1 MERNNLV
8 QLGNDQLQS
17 LLIKVCDAI
26 SGVDRIDGVN
36 LQNRPILTDN
46 GAGHGFVLGTTLSGL
61 RSASI
66 VKPGNKVRGL
76 VKTAIRQ
83 NLPVV
88 FHMFS
93 PANPSFATGRA
104 IQLKSTTFQEMY
116 DMAILSH
123 MIAEYSLLPVVHH
136 IQLIEEDT
144 ELLELSDQDLTTLL
158 GTPADQ
164 IKSPTASQ
172 EILFGLKRRRILKLH
187 NVDLPVTIGAK
198 KHGRLKD
205 LSQAARRVY
214 FYDHAKE
221 VIESCFSGYAKTAS
235 RLYSFWKEANAT
247 RANYLLLC
255 IDGQFESLKNRFSG
269 EKKVGC
275 LEPVVFIGTDAPT
288 ISQDLKPTSVFC
300 INSLKAAQLQVDWLG
315 QQVSSTQERVLV
327 KFAGPWQ
334 EEYSQVLKEKIDS
347 GSYSTHLD
355 LGIQYFGKSNLPS
368 HQVLNQQ
375 VERGY
380 PFLKNREG
388 EMSQEPTT
396 TSEKRPIPFIARQFR
411 DSVPPYASLVG
422 FNNNCGYFTR
432 NNLQGAIYADPFQ
445 AFGVVPALTS
455 ELSQPTTQSVPTID
469 TAKCTACGKCMIQC
483 PYSALPSGL
492 LSVDQLL
499 EAAAGMASDS
509 GTPFKGMIPYVKNW
523 GKAISKH
530 IRNLDQP
537 SIQLHEVLEA
547 GFNNLMEQLK
557 AGEDKEKELF
567 SEVEPVLEA
576 FGQMAAVVSDKLFYT
591 PEKVEKGSGALFIL
605 TPDNDSCTGCNVCS
619 RICPERA
626 ILMTDINS
634 SAAKG
639 NDANLAISEK
649 LPDTSVDWINRL
661 LEDESYSSLA
671 ALMLSKSF
679 YLNVAGGASKKSELF
694 RRTMLHLVSVVIE
707 SIQQPRVSAQL
718 SEIKE
723 LISGLDV
730 NIHKQLAD
738 QLPHFDASDIGKA
751 VNGNSGDRVG
761 LEDTLD
767 KLTKLKLRDKDKKDI
782 ERKAELI
789 HSLRTLSEVIESG
802 DSGVGRSRYSVIMDE
817 ADSEWAADYPDN
829 PFMVPNVILWHQ
841 GISSVA
847 EGIMNGHLRHYI
859 DNIKLIR
866 RARLDW
872 KAITIRIHTTR

>member
-1 MERNNLV
+1 MV

-214 FYDHAKE
+214 
-221 VIESCFSGYAKTAS
+221 GYAKTAS

-300 INSLKAAQLQVDWLG
+300 INSLKAAQLQVDPLG
-315 QQVSSTQERVLV
+315 LWKWT
-327 KFAGPWQ
+327 
-334 EEYSQVLKEKIDS
+334 
-347 GSYSTHLD
+347 
-355 LGIQYFGKSNLPS
+355 
-368 HQVLNQQ
+368 
-375 VERGY
+375 
-380 PFLKNREG
+380 
-388 EMSQEPTT
+388 
-396 TSEKRPIPFIARQFR
+396 KR
-411 DSVPPYASLVG
+411 
-422 FNNNCGYFTR
+422 
-432 NNLQGAIYADPFQ
+432 
-445 AFGVVPALTS
+445 
-455 ELSQPTTQSVPTID
+455 
-469 TAKCTACGKCMIQC
+469 
-483 PYSALPSGL
+483 
-492 LSVDQLL
+492 
-499 EAAAGMASDS
+499 
-509 GTPFKGMIPYVKNW
+509 
-523 GKAISKH
+523 
-530 IRNLDQP
+530 
-537 SIQLHEVLEA
+537 
-547 GFNNLMEQLK
+547 
-557 AGEDKEKELF
+557 
-567 SEVEPVLEA
+567 
-576 FGQMAAVVSDKLFYT
+576 
-591 PEKVEKGSGALFIL
+591 
-605 TPDNDSCTGCNVCS
+605 
-619 RICPERA
+619 
-626 ILMTDINS
+626 
-634 SAAKG
+634 
-639 NDANLAISEK
+639 
-649 LPDTSVDWINRL
+649 
-661 LEDESYSSLA
+661 
-671 ALMLSKSF
+671 
-679 YLNVAGGASKKSELF
+679 
-694 RRTMLHLVSVVIE
+694 
-707 SIQQPRVSAQL
+707 
-718 SEIKE
+718 
-723 LISGLDV
+723 
-730 NIHKQLAD
+730 
-738 QLPHFDASDIGKA
+738 
-751 VNGNSGDRVG
+751 
-761 LEDTLD
+761 
-767 KLTKLKLRDKDKKDI
+767 
-782 ERKAELI
+782 
-789 HSLRTLSEVIESG
+789 
-802 DSGVGRSRYSVIMDE
+802 
-817 ADSEWAADYPDN
+817 
-829 PFMVPNVILWHQ
+829 
-841 GISSVA
+841 
-847 EGIMNGHLRHYI
+847 
-859 DNIKLIR
+859 
-866 RARLDW
+866 
-872 KAITIRIHTTR
+872 